1 MSLGIYA
8 LDEDELRQLS
18 NAELNDRISAIAT
31 QNRTLVSLCD
41 ELRRNQETKTREI
54 ESYEKQITRGIR
66 LPYLV
71 ASVSEVCSFMK
82 YYVVDYDTSCRR

>member
-1 MSLGIYA
+1 MGIYA

-41 ELRRNQETKTREI
+41 ELRRNQEAKTREI
-54 ESYEKQITRGIR
+54 ESYDKQITRGIR

-71 ASVSEVCSFMK
+71 ASVSEVCTFVK
-82 YYVVDYDTSCRR
+82 YHVIDYCSSCRR

>member
-41 ELRRNQETKTREI
+41 ELRRNQEAKTREI
-54 ESYEKQITRGIR
+54 ESYDKQITRGIR

-71 ASVSEVCSFMK
+71 ASVSEVCTFAK
-82 YYVVDYDTSCRR
+82 YHVVDYCSSCRR

>member
-1 MSLGIYA
+1 MKSGVDT

-41 ELRRNQETKTREI
+41 ELRRNQEAKNREI
-54 ESYEKQITRGIR
+54 ESYDKQITRGVR

-71 ASVSEVCSFMK
+71 ASVSEVYKFMK
-82 YYVVDYDTSCRR
+82 YHVVDYLRSCRR